1 MGGHARSRRAGRKEN
16 FTERFT
22 TDYDLPN
29 DCNYS
34 ESCASI
40 GLAMFGIR
48 RANITRTLASLGQYV
63 YSVGEGEL
71 YGEHPLSLSDVTLKA
86 VPYAYWNNR
95 GMGEMSVWI
104 KDLVN

>member
-16 FTERFT
+16 FTKRFT

-48 RANITRTLASLGQYV
+48 MANITRTLASLGQYV
-63 YSVGEGEL
+63 YSVGEGGAVWGASIEPVRR
-71 YGEHPLSLSDVTLKA
+71 YAEGGSLCLL
-86 VPYAYWNNR
+86 
-95 GMGEMSVWI
+95 E
-104 KDLVN
+104 

>member
-1 MGGHARSRRAGRKEN
+1 MIWISGGTCAVAAGRKKGE
-16 FTERFT
+16 
-22 TDYDLPN
+22 
-29 DCNYS
+29 
-34 ESCASI
+34 
-40 GLAMFGIR
+40 
-48 RANITRTLASLGQYV
+48 LASLGQYV

-104 KDLVN
+104 KELVN